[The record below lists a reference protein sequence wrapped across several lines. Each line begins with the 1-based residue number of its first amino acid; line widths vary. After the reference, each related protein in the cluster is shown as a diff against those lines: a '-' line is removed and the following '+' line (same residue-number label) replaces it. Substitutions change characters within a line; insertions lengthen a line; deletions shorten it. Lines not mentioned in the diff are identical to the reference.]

1 LVAVFLS
8 FPVVWIIAFLI
19 SKKMSLDKNLSI
31 TLSSEVGVC
40 GVSDSIATV
49 ASIEDP
55 AIYSTVIS
63 PIMVIFSAVEIIVM
77 SFIAATFFPT
87 HYDAAG
93 VWMGL
98 VVKTGVASSASA
110 SVADGLLKANVA
122 TLNASVITKVM
133 IDIWIGLISFLLST
147 AWTFNRRKQSNT
159 HTNPMILWY
168 RFPKFVLGYIAT
180 SVIPSTIAFTYPSV
194 SEGDK
199 AVPPIISFGTE
210 PLRTISFTFTFFA
223 IGFSKFKEINLRNL

>member
-1 LVAVFLS
+1 VKVIGSVEVGYVITLLAGIIIANFLWIPSWERNLTIEELFIKIAIVLLGAKILLTSIVTSAPTILVAVFLS

-110 SVADGLLKANVA
+110 SVADGLLKVNVA

-147 AWTFNRRKQSNT
+147 A
-159 HTNPMILWY
+159 
-168 RFPKFVLGYIAT
+168 
-180 SVIPSTIAFTYPSV
+180 
-194 SEGDK
+194 
-199 AVPPIISFGTE
+199 
-210 PLRTISFTFTFFA
+210 
-223 IGFSKFKEINLRNL
+223 

>member
-1 LVAVFLS
+1 MRILVAVFLS

-110 SVADGLLKANVA
+110 SVADGLLKVNVA

-133 IDIWIGLISFLLST
+133 IDIWIGLISFGL
-147 AWTFNRRKQSNT
+147 
-159 HTNPMILWY
+159 
-168 RFPKFVLGYIAT
+168 V
-180 SVIPSTIAFTYPSV
+180 
-194 SEGDK
+194 
-199 AVPPIISFGTE
+199 
-210 PLRTISFTFTFFA
+210 
-223 IGFSKFKEINLRNL
+223 